1 MGSVGGMTTPLDPDR
16 PVRWGI
22 HGAGAIARK
31 TAATIAASPDSVVQ
45 AVAARD
51 ADRAAA
57 FAGEFGAETSYGDYA
72 ALAADPDVDVVYV
85 ATTHGQHHRQVRALL
100 ESGKPV
106 LVEKSFTLTADQAQ
120 DLADLAAHEHL
131 FCMEAMWTRC
141 LPTVRAAV
149 DAAQTRLGRI
159 IGFRTDLSR
168 RFPYDPAHRLWDPAT
183 GGGVSLDMGVYV
195 THLAWAFLGPP
206 ESLAIGGRLAP
217 NGVDAS
223 IALQLGY
230 PDGSVAQLAASFETT
245 TADPHTVVAGEDGH
259 LVLWGRTHDPDRVTI
274 VVDDQEE
281 TVAVGNLEG
290 FAPQIAEVE
299 RALRDGDLESPLV
312 PLVDTVGVLRVLDAA
327 REELGVSY
335 GDLEEV

>member
-1 MGSVGGMTTPLDPDR
+1 M
-16 PVRWGI
+16 RWGI
-22 HGAGAIARK
+22 QGAGAIARK

-57 FAGEFGAETSYGDYA
+57 FAGEFGAASSYGDYA
-72 ALAADPDVDVVYV
+72 ALAADADVDVVYV
-85 ATTHGQHHRQVRALL
+85 ATTHGQHHGQVRALL
-100 ESGKPV
+100 EAGKPV

-120 DLADLAAHEHL
+120 DLADLAAREHL
-131 FCMEAMWTRC
+131 FCMEALWTRC

-149 DAAQTRLGRI
+149 ETAQTRLGRI

-168 RFPYDPAHRLWDPAT
+168 RMTYDPTHRLWDPAT
-183 GGGVSLDMGVYV
+183 GGGVGLDMGVYV

-206 ESLAIGGRLAP
+206 ESVAISGRLAP

-223 IALQLGY
+223 VALQLGY
-230 PDGSVAQLAASFETT
+230 PDGGYAQLAASFETT

-259 LVLWGRTHDPDRVTI
+259 LVMWGRTHDPERVTL
-274 VVDDQEE
+274 VLDGRPEE
-281 TVAVGNLEG
+281 TVAVSNNEG
-290 FAPQIAEVE
+290 FAPEIAEVE

-327 REELGVSY
+327 REELGVTY
-335 GDLEEV
+335 GDLEKT